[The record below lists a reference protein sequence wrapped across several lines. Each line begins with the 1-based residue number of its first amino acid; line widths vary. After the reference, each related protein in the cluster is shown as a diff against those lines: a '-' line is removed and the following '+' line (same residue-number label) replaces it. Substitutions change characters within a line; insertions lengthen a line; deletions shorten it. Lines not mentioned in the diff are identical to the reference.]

1 MYMNQTRFPF
11 PLPQNPLADDLRRH
25 ADPVNG
31 PFSVTATIPTL
42 DEIIDWQEGRCFFD
56 FGYYR
61 FIDSPPLYRI
71 QQGLQVHYQIRHCLL
86 YTSFQSAALE
96 LLDYLLFTKPRMR
109 IKLVS
114 DHEAGAPFSIESS
127 LSVLKTKVCL
137 VNPARIETFLPF
149 SREKDELLVI
159 NVRDPGAF
167 IETRESFLKAAKSS
181 RIPIVLLSGGFP
193 PKERGSRLINYWVF
207 PMNKA
212 SDEVGAGAIL
222 SNLDRQ
228 MEELKKLRI
237 QRGPILSSRDAAF
250 FLGESELP
258 AESRKEEL
266 IERLCEM
273 ENARYGFLFP
283 SGMQAISTLMNLLR
297 RPEKAK
303 IIAIGH
309 LYTDTYALLTHAKQ
323 RIPVENRFIGVDEMD
338 QFQNAL
344 SDQIAAIITETIT
357 NPLNDVPDLESI
369 LERARAHQIPVIVD
383 NTFATPSNCKPL
395 QLGVDFVV
403 HSTTKYLNGTN
414 DHGGGVILLNDAEM
428 VTRIR
433 LYQQQWGNDLSSQE
447 SAVLWEQ
454 IQDFEKRMQRFQA
467 NALQVSEFL
476 QKHPGVDR
484 LYFHNLPSHRSY
496 HVSRRLLKGPGSV
509 MSFTLKRPG
518 LEGLRQF
525 YDAPLL
531 HILKAPSL
539 GSNQTILCPYTM
551 LAHYHESDECL
562 DAIGLPRYLIRL
574 SVGCEEQIKPV
585 IDSLDQA
592 L

>member
-1 MYMNQTRFPF
+1 MFMNKTRFPF
-11 PLPQNPLADDLRRH
+11 PLPQNPSTDDIRRH
-25 ADPVNG
+25 AEPVAG

-42 DEIIDWQEGRCFFD
+42 DEIIDWQEGHCLFN

-61 FIDSPPLYRI
+61 FIDSPQLYRI
-71 QQGLQVHYQIRHCLL
+71 QQGLQIHYQFRHCLL
-86 YTSFQSAALE
+86 YTSFKSAAME
-96 LLDYLLFTKPRMR
+96 LLDYLLFTKPQMR

-114 DHEAGAPFSIESS
+114 DHETGASFSIESS
-127 LSVLKTKVCL
+127 LSALNTTVCL

-149 SREKDELLVI
+149 SKEKDELLVI
-159 NVRDPGAF
+159 NVRNPNAF
-167 IETRESFLKAAKSS
+167 IETHESFLRDAKSS
-181 RIPIVLLSGGFP
+181 RVPIVLLSEGFP
-193 PKERGSRLINYWVF
+193 QKERCSRLINYWVF
-207 PMNKA
+207 PLNKA
-212 SDEVGAGAIL
+212 SDEVRAGAIL

-228 MEELKKLRI
+228 MEELKKLRM

-250 FLGESELP
+250 FLGESESP
-258 AESRKEEL
+258 PDSRKEEL
-266 IERLCEM
+266 TEQLREM

-283 SGMQAISTLMNLLR
+283 SGMQAISTLLNLLR

-309 LYTDTYALLTHAKQ
+309 LYTDTYALLSHAKQ
-323 RIPVENRFIGVDEMD
+323 RIPVENYFIGVDEMD

-357 NPLNDVPDLESI
+357 NPLNDVPDLETI
-369 LERARAHQIPVIVD
+369 LEKARPHQIPVIVD
-383 NTFATPSNCKPL
+383 NTFATPSNCQPL

-403 HSTTKYLNGTN
+403 HSTTKYLNGMN

-433 LYQQQWGNDLSSQE
+433 LYQQQWGNDLSSLE

-454 IQDFEKRMQRFQA
+454 IQDFENRMQRFRT

-476 QKHPGVDR
+476 RKHPGVDR

-496 HVSRRLLKGPGSV
+496 RISQRLLKGPGSV

-525 YDAPLL
+525 YDAPLH

-562 DAIGLPRYLIRL
+562 EAIGLPRYLIRL
-574 SVGCEEQIKPV
+574 SVGCEQQIKPV
-585 IDSLDQA
+585 IDSLNQA